1 MPTKHSM
8 PAYRKASI
16 RELAT
21 AAYELNS
28 SVLEGQLRLSTDG
41 NRWMVG
47 DVELAEWLTSYNK
60 QEIVLIV
67 APLEDDRPI
76 SPKTCRTC
84 GSEYMGAEC
93 PRCREARIRL
103 RGR

>member
-1 MPTKHSM
+1 M

-16 RELAT
+16 RELAS
-21 AAYELNS
+21 AAYELDS
-28 SVLEGQLRLSTDG
+28 GVVEGRLRRG
-41 NRWMVG
+41 AENGRWMVG
-47 DVELAEWLTSYNK
+47 NVGLNEWLAGYDG

-67 APLEDDRPI
+67 ASLDDDRPLP
-76 SPKTCRTC
+76 SKVCRTC
-84 GSEYMGAEC
+84 GTDYRGVEC

>member
-1 MPTKHSM
+1 M

-16 RELAT
+16 RELAS
-21 AAYELNS
+21 AAYELGS
-28 SVLEGQLRLSTDG
+28 GIVEGHLHHNAKDG
-41 NRWMVG
+41 HWMV
-47 DVELAEWLTSYNK
+47 DDAKLNEWLARYDG

-67 APLEDDRPI
+67 ASLEDDRPI
-76 SPKTCRTC
+76 PPKTCRTC
-84 GSEYMGAEC
+84 GTDYVGIEC